1 MKGTLFEME
10 KGQNEVSGSNM
21 ELMSGT
27 KKKKEKKPSQKEL
40 EQQVKLSKN
49 MQRKL
54 RRLQEEEEKKKLRVQ
69 VMETLEKHKL
79 ADDKF
84 DLLHSS
90 ATRGQE
96 ETMKEKLQRAMN
108 YKRAGLPVPSD
119 VPLFRER
126 PNGQSELNQDPMEEE
141 EPEQVRAATKAQS
154 RTVLEPSRAA
164 PTQMRVS
171 TGEELVDDDRPA
183 KAKSLKRKKFTVGL
197 NPDTEENDKPES
209 EKKSK
214 KSDET
219 PDIEDG
225 AASCVT
231 TAPSQDAPKNKKKKK
246 KRKKKEAAPVEDVDE
261 ASSPV
266 IDVEMA
272 AVEPEDVLPSL
283 RPQDMYLKEALDTQA
298 VKVDLKLRKVVVPI
312 SRPEDVVKGR
322 ENLPI
327 VMMEQEIIEAISE
340 NDVVIVCGETG
351 CGKTTQVPQ
360 FLFEA
365 GFGSSLCPEKSGVI
379 GVTQPRRVAVL
390 ATAKRVAYE
399 MNVALGQEVG
409 FQVRHDR
416 KIGSKSSIKF
426 MTDGILLREVQVLFW
441 VSNLL
446 ISRLS

>member
-1 MKGTLFEME
+1 M
-10 KGQNEVSGSNM
+10 
-21 ELMSGT
+21 
-27 KKKKEKKPSQKEL
+27 
-40 EQQVKLSKN
+40 
-49 MQRKL
+49 
-54 RRLQEEEEKKKLRVQ
+54 
-69 VMETLEKHKL
+69 
-79 ADDKF
+79 
-84 DLLHSS
+84 DLTIACSV
-90 ATRGQE
+90 QE

-141 EPEQVRAATKAQS
+141 EPEQVRAATKAQA
-154 RTVLEPSRAA
+154 RPVLEPSRVA
-164 PTQMRVS
+164 PTQVRVS
-171 TGEELVDDDRPA
+171 TGEELVDDERPA

-231 TAPSQDAPKNKKKKK
+231 TAPLEGVPKNKKKKK
-246 KRKKKEAAPVEDVDE
+246 KRKKKEVAPVEDVDE

-360 FLFEA
+360 V
-365 GFGSSLCPEKSGVI
+365 SHHTWI
-379 GVTQPRRVAVL
+379 
-390 ATAKRVAYE
+390 
-399 MNVALGQEVG
+399 N
-409 FQVRHDR
+409 HIR
-416 KIGSKSSIKF
+416 KIVSH
-426 MTDGILLREVQVLFW
+426 
-441 VSNLL
+441 SNLPIYRTL
-446 ISRLS
+446 GAVNGVHDESLYNCVNEVLCYLFSFCLRLDLVRVSARRSLE